1 MTILANRSRQNWIFL
16 VVLILIVIITG
27 TILGQILRPYFPFL
41 AIGAPAEMTPQTFR
55 LADVFSLTFG
65 FKIYLNLATII
76 GVILAFVLN
85 RYFTK

>member
-1 MTILANRSRQNWIFL
+1 MPSRTGQNWIVL
-16 VVLILIVIITG
+16 VILILIGIITG

-41 AIGAPAEMTPQTFR
+41 AIGAPAEMAPQTFR
-55 LADVFSLTFG
+55 LANVFSLTFG

-85 RYFTK
+85 RFFTK